1 MPGRPEDRV
10 PIVTIRTTGRLPS
23 ALLVTGLAVASL
35 ALLAGPALA
44 QDGSTEPHDQI
55 VLTGRLVVA
64 ADETVDAAVIVDG
77 PAVVDGTVR
86 EVLVVVN
93 GDAEVSGTV
102 GEDVVV
108 LNGDVV
114 IRSSAEIGG
123 DLVTQS
129 TPTIEDGATIR
140 GDRSSAMTRFD
151 FDFGFAGRFVWWIG
165 YTVSVLVL
173 GVLLLAFAPRLF
185 PAVRDAATGDIG
197 ASIGWGV
204 GLFFLLPI
212 GSVLLLVTVVG
223 IPLGIFTLLALAFLY
238 TLGYV
243 VATIGLG
250 SRLLPSQRSRF
261 VAFFAG
267 LAVLRLLALIPF
279 VGGWLWFLGSVWG
292 LGLLAV
298 AIRRGRADVPAGPPP
313 PAPPVP
319 VGVA

>member
-1 MPGRPEDRV
+1 MRRHARRAAPV
-10 PIVTIRTTGRLPS
+10 FV
-23 ALLVTGLAVASL
+23 AALAVT
-35 ALLAGPALA
+35 ALTAGPALA
-44 QDGSTEPHDQI
+44 QDDPGTPRDQI

-64 ADETVDAAVIVDG
+64 ADETVDAAVILDG
-77 PAVVDGTVR
+77 AAQVDGTVR
-86 EVLVVVN
+86 GPLVVVN

-102 GEDVVV
+102 EEDVVV

-114 IRSSAEIGG
+114 IRSGAEIGG

-129 TPTIEDGATIR
+129 TPRVEEGATIR
-140 GDRSSAMTRFD
+140 GDRSSAIRFD
-151 FDFGFAGRFVWWIG
+151 FDVASGFASRLAWWVVFS
-165 YTVSVLVL
+165 VSVLIFGL
-173 GVLLLAFAPRLF
+173 LLLAFAPRLF
-185 PAVRDAATGDIG
+185 PAVRDAAVAGVG
-197 ASIGWGV
+197 SSIGWGF

-223 IPLGIFTLLALAFLY
+223 IPLGVFTLLALAFLY

-250 SRLLPSQRSRF
+250 SRLMRSTQSRY
-261 VAFFAG
+261 VAFLG
-267 LAVLRLLALIPF
+267 GWVVLRLLALIPF

-298 AIRRGRADVPAGPPP
+298 AIRRGHTETPAGPLPP
-313 PAPPVP
+313 MPPVP

>member
-1 MPGRPEDRV
+1 VKVWTKRAVRYA
-10 PIVTIRTTGRLPS
+10 LPV
-23 ALLVTGLAVASL
+23 AAAFGLSVL
-35 ALLAGPALA
+35 AAGPALA
-44 QDGSTEPHDQI
+44 QDGTQTPHDQI

-64 ADETVDAAVIVDG
+64 ADETVDAAVILDG

-86 EVLVVVN
+86 ETLVVLN

-102 GEDVVV
+102 EEDVVV

-129 TPTIEDGATIR
+129 TPTVEEGATIR

-151 FDFGFAGRFVWWIG
+151 FDFATGFAGRVAWWVV
-165 YTVSVLVL
+165 YSVSVLIL
-173 GVLLLAFAPRLF
+173 GLLLLAFAPRLF
-185 PAVRDAATGDIG
+185 PAVRDAATAGVG
-197 ASIGWGV
+197 SSIGWGA

-223 IPLGIFTLLALAFLY
+223 IPLGVFTLLALAFIY

-250 SRLLPSQRSRF
+250 SRLTNALRSRYA
-261 VAFFAG
+261 AFFLG
-267 LAVLRLLALIPF
+267 WVVLRLLALIPF

-298 AIRRGRADVPAGPPP
+298 AIRRGHTEVSSTPPP
-313 PAPPVP
+313 MPPPVP
-319 VGVA
+319 VGAA